1 MKKRLTGILAFIVS
15 MTMAASMLTACD
27 GAKKNDGN
35 GEANTKT
42 EQKNEKAPEE
52 MVEAT
57 LEDFMGAL
65 VSYALKGAAKYAL
78 DTGFLDELDGGLGK
92 VIESSLGE
100 MKDYFPEGMVAR
112 MLDTAMGDY
121 FGGITYD
128 KVKVEM
134 NDDKTK
140 ATVKFSLHIPDINGD
155 SFQDDKIQKY
165 FSDSLGFDLNDS
177 DALIK
182 EYASRKGKSVEE
194 LTAEFTGGDMS
205 TLLKDVFSTFENE
218 FVDAMDNAMIDAVN
232 SAKTNETECTAVI
245 EKQSD
250 GSWKITSMD

>member
-15 MTMAASMLTACD
+15 MTMAASMLTACG

-35 GEANTKT
+35 GEAKTKT
-42 EQKNEKAPEE
+42 EQKEKTPEE
-52 MVEAT
+52 MAEAT

-65 VSYALKGAAKYAL
+65 VSYDLKGATKYAT
-78 DTGFLDELDGGLGK
+78 DTGILDELDGNFK
-92 VIESSLGE
+92 TNFESSLGE
-100 MKDYFPEGMVAR
+100 MKDYFSDDMIDR
-112 MLDTAMGDY
+112 LLDTVMKDY
-121 FGGITYD
+121 FDGITYD

-140 ATVKFSLHIPDINGD
+140 ATVSFSMSIPDISDD
-155 SFQDDKIQKY
+155 SFSDDKIQKY
-165 FSDSLGFDLNDS
+165 FSDSLGFDMSDS
-177 DALIK
+177 EALIK

-194 LTAEFTGGDMS
+194 LTTAFAGGNGNE
-205 TLLKDVFSTFENE
+205 LLKDVFSTFENE
-218 FVDAMDNAMIDAVN
+218 FVDAMDNAMIDAVLD
-232 SAKTNETECTAVI
+232 AKTNETECTAVI